1 MVFFDSWPRSLAFL
15 LLAEVGWWTPDFLV
29 AHDIS
34 RSHKTAGT
42 TPGQWGRRTKDPQSL
57 AIAAGSFEWFAGE
70 WQGLAR
76 CLYLGHPW
84 TWLSCGCDKS
94 LVLNFGSYELIW
106 INMILGNYGGFG
118 WSRAVELIWTY
129 PLDLWGI
136 MMNYGLNWFNMMTF
150 STVGRWRVGLILIHC
165 QY

>member
-1 MVFFDSWPRSLAFL
+1 MVFLIHGQGHSHFCCWQRLVGELRIFWLPTTFH
-15 LLAEVGWWTPDFLV
+15 EVIKPLEP
-29 AHDIS
+29 
-34 RSHKTAGT
+34 

-76 CLYLGHPW
+76 CLYLRHPW